1 MRWISLAADVFCR
14 CDRTALHAFAI
25 LDAFLDSAPAALF
38 TVGPS
43 STRYPR
49 TARQARAASGAG
61 MVALVDPSGLL
72 AEQAAARRAVLSHAV
87 AALLLACKF
96 HEVEIHAAAEF
107 AEFASICMESLLDRP
122 PPHGGLAVPY
132 NDDEPQLVISVEE
145 LVRAESRVCEV
156 LELDMAMPVASEF
169 LFVLL
174 QRLRWP
180 AAYSVH
186 RGAHARVAMVAQ
198 MYCELAAHLEECIG
212 APPSLVASA
221 ALCAALARLRCGLW
235 SEGAAAARAPP
246 ERYWTAAMAQATGY
260 ARAELGVI
268 SRRLLDLHD
277 VVCREHDAHGH
288 SGGGG
293 GGGGDGGGEEEDDVT
308 ALAAVWLDAPLV
320 GLRRK
325 FAHERF
331 LGALLATPPADE
343 GGRGGV

>member
-1 MRWISLAADVFCR
+1 MSYDNSNIFAKILRGEIPSHKVFETEHCV
-14 CDRTALHAFAI
+14 AI

-186 RGAHARVAMVAQ
+186 RGAHARERLLPRQAVRLGASR
-198 MYCELAAHLEECIG
+198 AA
-212 APPSLVASA
+212 
-221 ALCAALARLRCGLW
+221 
-235 SEGAAAARAPP
+235 GAARRRRRRARPP
-246 ERYWTAAMAQATGY
+246 EPPPPPLAVGGGRLP
-260 ARAELGVI
+260 AR
-268 SRRLLDLHD
+268 RRRHLLDL
-277 VVCREHDAHGH
+277 
-288 SGGGG
+288 
-293 GGGGDGGGEEEDDVT
+293 
-308 ALAAVWLDAPLV
+308 P
-320 GLRRK
+320 RR
-325 FAHERF
+325 R
-331 LGALLATPPADE
+331 P
-343 GGRGGV
+343 RSV